1 MSIFETVVEAL
12 ESLPQSVD
20 PQKLAGMTAITH
32 FQLSGANAGDWTV
45 SVDDGRLSVTQ
56 GVPPSADITLMVASE
71 DLLAMFNGNL
81 NPVSAFM
88 QGRIKVEGDMMQVM
102 RLQALFS

>member
-1 MSIFETVVEAL
+1 
-12 ESLPQSVD
+12 
-20 PQKLAGMTAITH
+20 
-32 FQLSGANAGDWTV
+32 
-45 SVDDGRLSVTQ
+45 
-56 GVPPSADITLMVASE
+56 
-71 DLLAMFNGNL
+71 MFNGNL